1 MWMNEWPPIV
11 SYRLSTSNH
20 NDSSVLT
27 SELQHCILS
36 SFYIKPQLWD
46 SSWKHAQ
53 DCILS
58 SFYIKPQLMSAIC
71 SGVSLLY
78 LIVFLHQTTTLRS
91 CVSVFLRLYLIV
103 FLHQTTTRVVWYK
116 IQNYCILSS
125 FYIKP
130 QPCLSL
136 RLHLYIVSYRLSTSN
151 HNCRVVGSACNLI
164 VSYRLST
171 SNHNPLASSFGK
183 PWHCILSSFYIKP
196 QRNAYKHLIIKHLK
210 RYGITK
216 SEMMSSFLLQIY

>member
-1 MWMNEWPPIV
+1 
-11 SYRLSTSNH
+11 
-20 NDSSVLT
+20 
-27 SELQHCILS
+27 
-36 SFYIKPQLWD
+36 
-46 SSWKHAQ
+46 
-53 DCILS
+53 
-58 SFYIKPQLMSAIC
+58 MSAIC

-171 SNHNPLASSFGK
+171 SNHNMLCVFLNYRHIVSYRLSTSNHNPLASSFGK
-183 PWHCILSSFYIKP
+183 P
-196 QRNAYKHLIIKHLK
+196 
-210 RYGITK
+210 
-216 SEMMSSFLLQIY
+216 